1 MFRVLLGI
9 LENHSMKNE
18 SRDVRLLCMTANT
31 VSGWTF
37 LTNHAQVLVCIA
49 QDPGIRLRDIGERVG
64 ITERAAHRIV
74 VELADAGYITR
85 ERNGRRNHY
94 TINTH
99 FPLPDR
105 VAREQNVGELLA
117 ILTGP
122 PATKRVGRSGTS
134 G

>member
-1 MFRVLLGI
+1 V
-9 LENHSMKNE
+9 SE
-18 SRDVRLLCMTANT
+18 SAAP
-31 VSGWTF
+31 GWTL

-49 QDPGIRLRDIGERVG
+49 RDPGIRLRDIGERVG

-74 VELADAGYITR
+74 VELADAGYISR
-85 ERNGRRNHY
+85 ERNGRRNRY
-94 TINTH
+94 TVNAH
-99 FPLPDR
+99 LALPDP

-122 PATKRVGRSGTS
+122 PAPMRRVGRSGTS